1 MSARIFIMNMSVHST
16 ETTDLDPLGLSEID
30 SLEPA
35 KGSMEKD
42 WEAVSAALE
51 SGDRNRRNLVFGAL
65 ASAASVLLVIALLT
79 FSDPTPVSSG
89 IDQPIT
95 TQTSSNGA
103 DELNDPNLAQPTTG
117 QLIGLSQ
124 SMERQ
129 LQVIR
134 SEVGS
139 MPSQMVLYQVE
150 LQDLIV
156 QVDDALSLSPDS
168 RELWGQRVE
177 LQMDLMKLYRNQ
189 LRRDYRRLASV

>member
-1 MSARIFIMNMSVHST
+1 MNMSVHST

>member
-1 MSARIFIMNMSVHST
+1 MSVHST